1 MDFVGLLA
9 VHDPRERGR
18 RPCGEDSSGGS
29 RQMTPYL
36 VELTTLPGARRVVN
50 SLGSGSLTH
59 YYSLDVSRSHSS
71 AVP

>member
-9 VHDPRERGR
+9 HDPRERGR
-18 RPCGEDSSGGS
+18 RPCGEGSSGGS

-36 VELTTLPGARRVVN
+36 VELTTLLGARRVVN

-59 YYSLDVSRSHSS
+59 YPIPGRIKV
-71 AVP
+71 AQ